1 MMKRDKL
8 ESQLS
13 VYYRSKLEEGA
24 SFIERLA
31 LVNLLQLMNW

>member
-1 MMKRDKL
+1 MKREKL

-13 VYYRSKLEEGA
+13 VYYRSKLEEGS

-31 LVNLLQLMNW
+31 LVSLLQLMNW

>member
-13 VYYRSKLEEGA
+13 GYYRSKLEEGA

-31 LVNLLQLMNW
+31 LVSLLQLMNW